1 MNRGRQTTNR
11 WATWLQG
18 GVALLLFLG
27 SVGTLLYN
35 TFMGGAWPQHE
46 RLMQAKLEQVTHRMA
61 ESTES
66 LIPVFTDNPPVALD
80 SLHQTLAGVTKELL
94 SQYPDVE
101 GGFYLA
107 TLDRF
112 SGYGFPASRNHH
124 PVPSSRTDPPPLEIP
139 LIRSLAQQ
147 SASEM
152 RSLVIVKEVGP
163 SRVMVVTEAVGR
175 NRPAQ
180 GAAWTMMRLTG
191 PEQLREQLHWYQVSV
206 GLALGGLAL
215 TLVLVLSMSRS
226 IVRQQA
232 SEGRLRD
239 ELRRAEHLASLGRL
253 VAGVAHEIRNPL
265 AGIRSTIQL
274 WQRRP
279 DPATTDGAM
288 ETVLH
293 ETERMNAI
301 LTCLLQFARA
311 DQVERHANDMNGLIG
326 ETVGLLKAQAGAQGV
341 DITVEPAQASPM
353 VWGSSAALRQVLL
366 NLITNALQAMP
377 QGGHLWCRS
386 RWANDH
392 STVEIDVADTGPGI
406 APEHRA
412 HLFEPFFT
420 TRPNGT
426 GLGLALCREILD
438 QHGGQILFQTNAGP
452 GTTFTILL
460 PAMRR

>member
-1 MNRGRQTTNR
+1 M
-11 WATWLQG
+11 
-18 GVALLLFLG
+18 
-27 SVGTLLYN
+27 
-35 TFMGGAWPQHE
+35 
-46 RLMQAKLEQVTHRMA
+46 
-61 ESTES
+61 
-66 LIPVFTDNPPVALD
+66 
-80 SLHQTLAGVTKELL
+80 
-94 SQYPDVE
+94 
-101 GGFYLA
+101 
-107 TLDRF
+107 
-112 SGYGFPASRNHH
+112 
-124 PVPSSRTDPPPLEIP
+124 
-139 LIRSLAQQ
+139 AQQ
-147 SASEM
+147 SASEL

-163 SRVMVVTEAVGR
+163 SRVIVVTEAVGR
-175 NRPAQ
+175 ERPAQ
-180 GAAWTMMRLTG
+180 VAAWTMMRLTG
-191 PEQLREQLHWYQVSV
+191 PEQLREQLHWYQVSI

-215 TLVLVLSMSRS
+215 ALLLMLSMSRS
-226 IVRQQA
+226 MVRQQA
-232 SEGRLRD
+232 SEDRLLD

-293 ETERMNAI
+293 ETERMNDI
-301 LTCLLQFARA
+301 LTRLLQFARA

-377 QGGHLWCRS
+377 QGGHLWCRCRLAAS
-386 RWANDH
+386 Q
-392 STVEIDVADTGPGI
+392 STIEIDVADTGPGI

-420 TRPNGT
+420 TRPSGT
-426 GLGLALCREILD
+426 GLGLALCREILS
-438 QHGGQILFQTNAGP
+438 QHGGQILFQADASP
-452 GTTFTILL
+452 GTTFTIIL
-460 PAMRR
+460 PVMKR